1 MKNTDKRRIMLVD
14 DDYDV
19 VYSLKTVL
27 EETGLFQVD
36 GYTDPK
42 LALANFESDRYDLIV
57 LDIRMPVMDGFD
69 LFKNIKA
76 IDKRV
81 KVCFLTAVSNL
92 IDYKKN
98 YPDIIKEIEDGDID
112 CFMDKPLT
120 SERLLRRIIKVI
132 S

>member
-1 MKNTDKRRIMLVD
+1 MLVD
-14 DDYDV
+14 DDDDV
-19 VYSLKTVL
+19 VYSLKIVL

-36 GYTDPK
+36 GYSDPK
-42 LALANFESDRYDLIV
+42 LALSNFESDRYDLVI

-120 SERLLRRIIKVI
+120 SERLLKRIIKVI